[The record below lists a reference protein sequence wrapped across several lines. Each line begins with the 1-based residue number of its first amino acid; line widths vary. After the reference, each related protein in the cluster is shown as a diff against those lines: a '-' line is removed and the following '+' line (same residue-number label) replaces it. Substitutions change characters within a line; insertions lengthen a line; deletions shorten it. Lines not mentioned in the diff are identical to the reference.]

1 MKLLRLVFHE
11 YRWSIAL
18 VLGLS
23 LTSAL
28 LSVAVIAF
36 INQRMLTPASNPGA
50 ALGQFVALLALLL
63 VLASAAQ
70 LSLTALGH
78 RFVYRM
84 RRALVKRVLDTSI
97 ERLEIIGGSNIIA
110 SLSSDIRNIT
120 LAFVHLPEL
129 IYGSVL
135 TLAAFAY
142 LAWLSPGLFF
152 TTLLW
157 MSFTL
162 GVGWLLVGRLNHHL
176 RMLRESEDRLYG
188 DYQAVIDG
196 RKELTLNRDR
206 AQRLYEDEFD
216 LSARAYRDH
225 VTLADRYHGLASN
238 WANIMVLGTIGL
250 VFYLASGLGWASTA
264 VASTYALTIL
274 FMRTP
279 LVSAVAAIPAQI
291 AGRVALD
298 KVESLALAPHVEA
311 FEHPADPLSGQW
323 QVLELH
329 EVEYR
334 YPAQD
339 GEPGFDVGP
348 VSLRME
354 RGETVFLVG
363 GNGSGKSTLARL
375 LTGLYLPQRGEIRV
389 DGRVL
394 GPQEWPAYRQLFAS
408 VFTDY
413 HLFSQ
418 LLGPH
423 GVAASDEELEHW
435 LGSLHMGHKVQVAAG
450 RLRDTRLS
458 AGQRKRLALLL
469 ALLEAR
475 DILLLDEWA
484 ADQDPLF
491 RQVFYRELLPQLKA
505 AGKTVFAISHDDH
518 YFDQAD
524 RLLKMDGGQ
533 LHELQGEHRARASR
547 NALLEIGGAAHS

>member
-1 MKLLRLVFHE
+1 MKLLRLVFRE

-18 VLGLS
+18 VLALS
-23 LTSAL
+23 LGSAL

-36 INQRMLTPASNPGA
+36 VNQRMLTPAPNPGT
-50 ALGQFVALLALLL
+50 ALWQFAGLLVLLL

-84 RRALVKRVLDTSI
+84 RRALVKRVLDTAI
-97 ERLEIIGGSNIIA
+97 ERLEVIGGSTIIA

-142 LAWLSPGLFF
+142 LAWLSPGLFVM
-152 TTLLW
+152 TLVW

-162 GVGWLLVGRLNHHL
+162 GIGWLLVGKLNHHL
-176 RMLRESEDRLYG
+176 RLLRESEDRLYG

-196 RKELTLNRDR
+196 RKELTLNRYR

-216 LSARAYRDH
+216 VSAQAYRDH

-250 VFYLASGLGWASTA
+250 VFYLANGLGWASTA

-279 LVSAVAAIPAQI
+279 LVSAVAAIPTQI

-298 KVESLALAPHVEA
+298 KVESLALAPHVDT
-311 FEHPADPLSGQW
+311 FDHPAETLAANW
-323 QVLELH
+323 HTLELRD
-329 EVEYR
+329 VEYR
-334 YPAQD
+334 YPAQGD
-339 GEPGFDVGP
+339 EPGFDVGP
-348 VSLRME
+348 ISLQLR

-363 GNGSGKSTLARL
+363 GNGSGKSTFARL
-375 LTGLYLPQRGEIRV
+375 LTGLYIPQRGEIRL
-389 DGRVL
+389 DGKVL
-394 GPQEWPAYRQLFAS
+394 ALEDWPAYRQLFAS

-418 LLGPH
+418 LLGPQ
-423 GVAASDEELEHW
+423 GLAVADEELNLW
-435 LGSLHMGHKVQVAAG
+435 LDSLHIRHKVQVAAG
-450 RLRDTRLS
+450 RLQDTRLS

-469 ALLEAR
+469 AMLEGR
-475 DILLLDEWA
+475 EILLLDEWA

-505 AGKTVFAISHDDH
+505 AGKTLFAISHDDH

-533 LHELQGEHRARASR
+533 LSELQGEQRARASR
-547 NALLEIGGAAHS
+547 NALREIGGHAHS

>member
-1 MKLLRLVFHE
+1 MKLLRLVFRE
-11 YRWSIAL
+11 YRWAIAL

-23 LTSAL
+23 LGSAL
-28 LSVAVIAF
+28 LSVGVIAF
-36 INQRMLTPASNPGA
+36 VNQRMLTPAANPGT
-50 ALGQFVALLALLL
+50 ALWQFAGLLALLL

-78 RFVYRM
+78 RFVYRL

-97 ERLEIIGGSNIIA
+97 ERLEAIGGSTIIA

-142 LAWLSPGLFF
+142 LAWLSPGLFI

-157 MSFTL
+157 MTFTL
-162 GVGWLLVGRLNHHL
+162 GIGWLLVGKLNHHL
-176 RMLRESEDRLYG
+176 RQLRESEDRLYG
-188 DYQAVIDG
+188 DYQSVIDG
-196 RKELTLNRDR
+196 RKELTLNRYR

-216 LSARAYRDH
+216 LSAQAYRDH
-225 VTLADRYHGLASN
+225 VTLADRYHGIASN

-250 VFYLASGLGWASTA
+250 VFFLANGLGWASTA

-311 FEHPADPLSGQW
+311 FDHPPETLAARW
-323 QVLELH
+323 QTLELRD
-329 EVEYR
+329 VEYR
-334 YPAQD
+334 YPAQGD
-339 GEPGFDVGP
+339 EPGFDVGP
-348 VSLRME
+348 ISLHLRK
-354 RGETVFLVG
+354 GETVFLVG
-363 GNGSGKSTLARL
+363 GNGSGKSTFARL
-375 LTGLYLPQRGEIRV
+375 LSGLYLPQKGEIYI

-394 GPQEWPAYRQLFAS
+394 GADEWPAYRQLFAS

-418 LLGPH
+418 LLGPQ
-423 GVAASDEELEHW
+423 GVAVADDELTHW
-435 LGSLHMGHKVQVAAG
+435 LESLHMGHKVRVAEG
-450 RLRDTRLS
+450 RLQDTRLS

-469 ALLEAR
+469 AMLEGR
-475 DILLLDEWA
+475 EILLLDEWA

-505 AGKTVFAISHDDH
+505 AGKTLFAISHDDH

-524 RLLKMDGGQ
+524 RLLKMDAGQ
-533 LHELQGEHRARASR
+533 LSELHGEHRARASR
-547 NALLEIGGAAHS
+547 NALREIGGHAH